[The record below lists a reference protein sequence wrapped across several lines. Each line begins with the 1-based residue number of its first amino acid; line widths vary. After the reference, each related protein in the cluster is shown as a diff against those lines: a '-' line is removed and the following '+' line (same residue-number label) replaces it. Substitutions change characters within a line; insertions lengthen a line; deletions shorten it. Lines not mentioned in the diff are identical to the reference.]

1 MSSARDVERTFGHHL
16 AGSGQVNDLERSVPE
31 FETVQNRSRD
41 VADSGTG

>member
-1 MSSARDVERTFGHHL
+1 MTSSGLSATTSPVP
-16 AGSGQVNDLERSVPE
+16 GQVNDVERSVPE